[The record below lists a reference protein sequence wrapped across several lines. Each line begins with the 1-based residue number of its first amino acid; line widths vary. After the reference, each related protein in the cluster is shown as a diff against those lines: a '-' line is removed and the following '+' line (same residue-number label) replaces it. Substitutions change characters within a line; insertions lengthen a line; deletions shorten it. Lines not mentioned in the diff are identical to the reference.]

1 MRRLLSLAAAASAV
15 AAPAAYLISSGGAG
29 PASAAPNIAQTWS
42 VTVPDGASPI
52 AQSSP
57 TVATLDS
64 GGPAALVGDRAGH
77 VYALHLSNGS
87 EVAGWPA
94 STGGV
99 AVDSAPSSSGT
110 NVFVGLGNPG
120 APSSG
125 GNAKFIGSGGAPVW
139 VQHPQM
145 VPGSGSAGVQTGMAI
160 GNLEGGVDAVSGSM
174 GQMSYALN
182 TATGG
187 VLAGWPFLNAD
198 SDFTTPA
205 IADLYSNGSNE
216 VVEGGDSTYNPV
228 ARDQLNQLYP
238 NGGHIRVLTG
248 TGALLCE
255 YQTNQVVQSSPAV
268 GEFLTGGQVG
278 IVAGTGSF
286 YSGASDTNALIAV
299 NTHCGQAWK
308 TQLDGNTVAAPA
320 LVNALGTGSLQVAEA
335 TNYNS
340 LRSGSAYLIN
350 GATGQVIWRTALLG
364 GVEGGLASVDLGGGY
379 QDIVAATTAG
389 LEILDGKSGA
399 VVWTALH
406 GVLAMQNTPLVTADP
421 NGTVGITVAGY
432 TNTGSAVYHF
442 EVRGDAASRATEA
455 GSWPMFHHD
464 AQLTGDA
471 GTPAPKPVSI
481 RSNCVAPPFA
491 HGYVMTASDGGI
503 FNYGNLPFCGST
515 GSVHLDQPIVGI
527 AETPNGGGYWL
538 VAADGGIF
546 NFGNAAMYG
555 AIGRPLVRPV
565 VAIARTP
572 SGHGYWM
579 VASDGGVFNYGDA
592 HFYGSTGG
600 VRLAKPIVSIIPT
613 ADGGGYWLVAADG
626 GIFAFGDAHFYGS
639 TGGVRLV
646 RPIVGA
652 AAAPGG
658 GGYWLVASD
667 GGVFAFGHA
676 HFYGSTGGV
685 RLARPIVGMTP
696 NAAGTGYW
704 MVASDGGIFAFHV
717 PFDGSTGGVHLAQ
730 PIVGMAGI

>member
-1 MRRLLSLAAAASAV
+1 MRRFLALTAAAAAV
-15 AAPAAYLISSGGAG
+15 AGPSLALVATAGAPPAA
-29 PASAAPNIAQTWS
+29 AAPNITQTWA
-42 VTVPDGASPI
+42 VGIADGASPI

-57 TVATLDS
+57 TVATLDG

-94 STGGV
+94 STGGI

-110 NVFVGLGNPG
+110 SVFVGLGNPG
-120 APSSG
+120 APSAG
-125 GNAKFIGSGGAPVW
+125 GNAMFSGAGGNPVW

-145 VPGSGSAGVQTGMAI
+145 IPGSGSAGVQTGMTI
-160 GNLEGGVDAVSGSM
+160 GNLEGQVDAVSGSM

-182 TATGG
+182 AATGG

-205 IADLYSNGSNE
+205 IADLYSNGHNE
-216 VVEGGDSTYNPV
+216 VIEGGDSTANAV
-228 ARDQLNQLYP
+228 ARDQLNNLYP
-238 NGGHIRVLTG
+238 SGGHIRVLSS

-255 YQTNQVVQSSPAV
+255 YQANQVVQSSPAV
-268 GEFLTGGQVG
+268 GQFLTGGQVG
-278 IVAGTGSF
+278 IVAGTGTF
-286 YSGASDTNALIAV
+286 YSGASDTDTLIAV
-299 NTHCGQAWK
+299 NSNCGQAWK
-308 TQLDGNTVAAPA
+308 TTLDGSTVAAPA

-340 LRSGSAYLIN
+340 LQSGSAYLIN
-350 GATGQVIWRTALLG
+350 GATGQVIWRTPLLG
-364 GVEGGLASVDLGGGY
+364 GVEGGLASIDLGSGY
-379 QDIVAATTAG
+379 QDLVAATTAG
-389 LEILDGKSGA
+389 VEILDGKSGA

-432 TNTGSAVYHF
+432 QNSGSAVYHF
-442 EVRGDAASRATEA
+442 EVQGDPASRATEA

-481 RSNCVAPPFA
+481 QTRCSAPLFP
-491 HGYVMTASDGGI
+491 HGYVMAASDGGV
-503 FNYGNLPFCGST
+503 FDYGNLPFCGST
-515 GSVHLDQPIVGI
+515 GSVPLAAPVVGI
-527 AETPNGGGYWL
+527 AETPDGGGYWMA
-538 VAADGGIF
+538 AADGGVF
-546 NFGNAAMYG
+546 NFGDAAMYG
-555 AIGRPLVRPV
+555 SIGRPLVEPV

-579 VASDGGVFNYGDA
+579 VAADGGVFNYGDA

-600 VRLAKPIVSIIPT
+600 IHLAKPIVAIIPT
-613 ADGGGYWLVAADG
+613 AN
-626 GIFAFGDAHFYGS
+626 
-639 TGGVRLV
+639 
-646 RPIVGA
+646 
-652 AAAPGG
+652 G

-667 GGVFAFGHA
+667 GGIFAFGNA

-685 RLARPIVGMTP
+685 RLARPVVGMAP
-696 NAAGTGYW
+696 NTAGTGYW
-704 MVASDGGIFAFHV
+704 LVASDGGIFAFNV
-717 PFDGSTGGVHLAQ
+717 PFSGSAGGAPLVR